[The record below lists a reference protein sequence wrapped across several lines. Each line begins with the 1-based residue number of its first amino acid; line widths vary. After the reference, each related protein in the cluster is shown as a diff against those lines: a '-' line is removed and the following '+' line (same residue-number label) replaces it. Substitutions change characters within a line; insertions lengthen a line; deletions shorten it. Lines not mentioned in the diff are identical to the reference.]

1 MSIDSAD
8 LATSNEADVVVA
20 RKRQPSNTETPASAK
35 VTASD
40 PIALDSIQKELHAIV
55 ASSATEHEVNTRLVD
70 MSCRL
75 TNAIWC
81 GHFKQTPDGMLQC
94 TVDQDSIAEQ
104 NLGLATSSLLPTV
117 SATIQSGTACVV
129 QNNELT
135 VITTPVFARQQTP
148 VKSDACLCLALNLGQ
163 RSGQSFLLIAQMIA
177 TSLSQ
182 WHARNQNAQLDWQI
196 DSTAAVAELVSKI
209 VGTDGARKGA
219 IVATNELSNFLN
231 ARLVAIG
238 FCQSENS
245 KRTRLQ
251 SVSGSLEVDLG
262 GKQAKLLQSA
272 LNETLIRGSETT
284 LPAID
289 GDDRA
294 MKLAHQGLL
303 ESHPNCRLVSSP
315 LKTSCGKTIGAWI
328 CVLPDD
334 AEHQGRLLRFAKV
347 ASSYLADGLAV
358 NRKASLGA
366 ASRLKSQTVE
376 FCKGKVGRVV
386 LGCAI
391 AVAFAMLIPI
401 THRVAC
407 DCQLQPTVRQFAVA
421 PHDGILLESLV
432 KPGDLVTSGQLLA
445 RMDDRELRLE
455 LSDLVAQKET
465 ALKKRDVSRSAR
477 DASETQIAELKIE
490 QLNAQIELIEFK
502 KANLEI
508 KSVVAGIV
516 LQGDLEDA
524 LGAPV
529 RTGDVLIEIAP
540 LDKLKLELAVSE
552 SDVAYVRPEQAATIV
567 LEGAPFEALKGQV
580 ELVRPMSEVRDSKN
594 VFVSEVPI
602 DNDQKL
608 LRPGMQGRAKINA
621 GTRPLGWVLFHRP
634 AERVYSII
642 R

>member
-1 MSIDSAD
+1 
-8 LATSNEADVVVA
+8 
-20 RKRQPSNTETPASAK
+20 
-35 VTASD
+35 
-40 PIALDSIQKELHAIV
+40 
-55 ASSATEHEVNTRLVD
+55 
-70 MSCRL
+70 
-75 TNAIWC
+75 
-81 GHFKQTPDGMLQC
+81 
-94 TVDQDSIAEQ
+94 
-104 NLGLATSSLLPTV
+104 
-117 SATIQSGTACVV
+117 
-129 QNNELT
+129 
-135 VITTPVFARQQTP
+135 
-148 VKSDACLCLALNLGQ
+148 
-163 RSGQSFLLIAQMIA
+163 
-177 TSLSQ
+177 
-182 WHARNQNAQLDWQI
+182 
-196 DSTAAVAELVSKI
+196 
-209 VGTDGARKGA
+209 
-219 IVATNELSNFLN
+219 
-231 ARLVAIG
+231 
-238 FCQSENS
+238 
-245 KRTRLQ
+245 
-251 SVSGSLEVDLG
+251 
-262 GKQAKLLQSA
+262 
-272 LNETLIRGSETT
+272 
-284 LPAID
+284 
-289 GDDRA
+289 
-294 MKLAHQGLL
+294 
-303 ESHPNCRLVSSP
+303 
-315 LKTSCGKTIGAWI
+315 
-328 CVLPDD
+328 
-334 AEHQGRLLRFAKV
+334 
-347 ASSYLADGLAV
+347 
-358 NRKASLGA
+358 
-366 ASRLKSQTVE
+366 
-376 FCKGKVGRVV
+376 
-386 LGCAI
+386 
-391 AVAFAMLIPI
+391 MLIPI